1 MVRSRFTSIW
11 AVKERKSLLMMYFLL
26 INFMEDKKISYLL
39 PELLLLEHGGQSF
52 LKKQRQ
58 NFLLTIME

>member
-1 MVRSRFTSIW
+1 
-11 AVKERKSLLMMYFLL
+11 
-26 INFMEDKKISYLL
+26 MEDKKISYLL